1 MGACRLEL
9 SLAGVLGKYC
19 NTGEMLLNGAKDK
32 GRGQA
37 NTVVNKIYE
46 IVAAAA
52 AAAPRQVGSGQWAV
66 GRGWRRRAEEGLK
79 PR

>member
-1 MGACRLEL
+1 MGGFGFRL

-52 AAAPRQVGSGQWAV
+52 TAASRQVGSGQRAV
-66 GRGWRRRAEEGLK
+66 DRGWRRRAEEGLK